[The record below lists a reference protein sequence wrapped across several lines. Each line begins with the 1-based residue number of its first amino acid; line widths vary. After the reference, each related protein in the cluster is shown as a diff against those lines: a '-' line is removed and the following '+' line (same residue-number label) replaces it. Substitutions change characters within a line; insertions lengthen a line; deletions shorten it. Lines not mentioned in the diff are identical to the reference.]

1 MRRREPGDHA
11 LGRSRGGWGSKLH
24 LVCDRNGV
32 VVGFRVTAGQIN
44 ECTEFVPLME
54 SIAIGRPAGSPRR
67 RPAALAG
74 DKGYSTRAI
83 RGWCRAHHVRAVIP
97 ERDDQRDWRAHRPG
111 RKPAFDPAEYRERNI
126 AERVVGWLKNLRRI
140 AFRAEKLAVRYAG
153 MVTLGLIVRTATA
166 LSDITQ

>member
-1 MRRREPGDHA
+1 MRRREPAAHA

-54 SIAIGRPAGSPRR
+54 SIAIRRPAGSTRR
-67 RPAALAG
+67 RPAAVAG
-74 DKGYSTRAI
+74 DRGYYTGAI
-83 RGWCRAHHVRAVIP
+83 RTWCRTHHVRAVIA
-97 ERDDQRDWRAHRPG
+97 EREDQQERRAHRPG
-111 RKPAFDPAEYRERNI
+111 RKPAFDPAEYRARNI
-126 AERVVGWLKNLRRI
+126 VERVVGWLKNLRRI

-153 MVTLGLIVRTATA
+153 MVTLALITRMATA
-166 LSDITQ
+166 LSDIT

>member
-1 MRRREPGDHA
+1 MRRREPADHA

-54 SIAIGRPAGSPRR
+54 RIAIR
-67 RPAALAG
+67 RPDGPPRCRPMAVAG
-74 DKGYSTRAI
+74 DKGYSTVAI
-83 RGWCRAHHVRAVIP
+83 RVWCRAHHVRAVIP
-97 ERDDQRDWRAHRPG
+97 ERVDQRERRSHRPG
-111 RKPAFDPAEYRERNI
+111 RKPAFDPEKYRGRNI
-126 AERVVGWLKNLRRI
+126 VERVVGWLKNLRRI

-153 MVTLGLIVRTATA
+153 MVTLALIARTATA
-166 LSDITQ
+166 LSDMT